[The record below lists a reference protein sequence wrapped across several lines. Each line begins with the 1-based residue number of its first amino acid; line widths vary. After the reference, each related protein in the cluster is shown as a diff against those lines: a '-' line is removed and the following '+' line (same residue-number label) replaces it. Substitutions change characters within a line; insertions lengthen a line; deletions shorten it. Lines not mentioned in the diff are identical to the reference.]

1 VADVALGALVLE
13 EVNKKGAGQR
23 LNINI

>member
-13 EVNKKGAGQR
+13 QVKKKGAGQT
-23 LNINI
+23 LNI